1 MKLTI
6 PITCLI
12 MLANTMNAP
21 AQEPVSYHTVR
32 IDNLDIFYREAGP
45 KNAPVLLLLHGVP
58 SSSRMYQPMLES
70 ALSSKYRL
78 IAPDFPGFGHSSWP
92 GPKDF
97 SYTFDHLARVTEQ
110 FAEALNLRHY
120 TLFLHDYGG
129 PVGMRMAV
137 AHPEKVEAIIIQNA
151 VSHEEGLSPL
161 WAARKA
167 FWQDRASHEAAF
179 RKSFLSLDTTRNR
192 HLGTSPHP
200 ERIDPDTWTDEFYF
214 LNQPGQADIQ
224 TDLFFDYQN
233 NLKAY
238 PIWQKWLRDHQPPL
252 LVIWGRYDPSFT
264 VAGAE
269 AYRKDVPSAEVHILD
284 AGHFALDEQAGEV
297 IRLTETFMQKSRRES
312 HDR

>member
-1 MKLTI
+1 MKLAALT
-6 PITCLI
+6 TCLLI
-12 MLANTMNAP
+12 LMNTINML
-21 AQEPVSYHTVR
+21 AQEPVTYHTVQV
-32 IDNLDIFYREAGP
+32 DGLDIFYREAGP
-45 KNAPVLLLLHGVP
+45 KDAPVLLLLHGVP
-58 SSSRMYQPMLES
+58 TSSKMYQPMLES
-70 ALSSKYRL
+70 SLSAKYRL
-78 IAPDFPGFGHSSWP
+78 IAPDFPGFGHSPWP
-92 GPKDF
+92 SPKRF
-97 SYTFDHLARVTEQ
+97 RYTFDRLAEVTDK
-110 FAEALNLRHY
+110 FAETLNLERY

-137 AHPEKVEAIIIQNA
+137 AHPEKVDAIIIQNA

-161 WAARKA
+161 WAARRA
-167 FWQDRASHEAAF
+167 FWQDRMSHEAAF

-238 PIWQKWLRDHQPPL
+238 PIWQKWLRDHQPPM
-252 LVIWGRYDPSFT
+252 LVLWGRYDPSFL

-269 AYRKDVPSAEVHILD
+269 AYRKDVPTAEVHILD
-284 AGHFALDEQAGEV
+284 AGHFALDEQAGQV
-297 IRLTETFMQKSRRES
+297 IGLTEAFMEKVIKR
-312 HDR
+312 